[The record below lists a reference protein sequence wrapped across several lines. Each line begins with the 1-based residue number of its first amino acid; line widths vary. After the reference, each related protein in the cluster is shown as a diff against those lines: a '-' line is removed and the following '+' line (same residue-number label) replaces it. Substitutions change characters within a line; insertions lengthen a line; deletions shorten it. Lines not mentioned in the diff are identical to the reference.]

1 VTTTSPSFL
10 RRAGPLVVARFA
22 SALIT
27 LSIPLVLARMLS
39 LPDYGTYKQLFLIF
53 QTLYFILPMGMPA
66 SLYFFVP
73 RTSAPRPYF
82 AQTILYLL
90 IAGVLAAAAIVGV
103 ASLLASFFSNPR
115 IAEFRA
121 PLAVYTAAM
130 MAACPLETSL
140 TAQGRIRASAVT
152 YLVSDFLRA
161 AAMVV
166 PVLLGFGLAG
176 VMVANSAFAIGRM
189 LVAWFLMLKTAPG
202 PWWST
207 SALRAQV
214 AYALPFGAAMAL
226 AIPQQYL
233 HQYVVSGAFSPELFA
248 LYAVGCF
255 QLPIVDLLYTPTSEV
270 LMVRLAELDREGRP
284 ADGLHA
290 FREAAA
296 KLSFVF
302 IPASAFLF
310 AAAPEFIGGLFG
322 ARFLPAVPL
331 FRTSVMGVALAALPL
346 DGALRARSETR
357 HIFTSYLVKAL
368 VNVPLVLVAVRVFG
382 LWGGV
387 ASWTLAEMVGKG
399 MLLWRLPRALSSP
412 QHRVS
417 LWRCLPLGAMARA
430 VGAAIVA
437 AVGVRLLRGMA
448 SGAWTHLPAGT
459 VFRALPLLA
468 AALLFGTGYLVA
480 LSVVGVRPLT
490 ALAAL
495 RRRSPMTAP

>member
-1 VTTTSPSFL
+1 
-10 RRAGPLVVARFA
+10 LVVARFA

-39 LPDYGTYKQLFLIF
+39 LPEYGTYKQLFLIF
-53 QTLYFILPMGMPA
+53 QTLYFVLPFGMPA

-73 RTSAPRPYF
+73 RTSSPRPYF
-82 AQTILYLL
+82 AQTLLYLL
-90 IAGVLAAAAIVGV
+90 IAGAVAAAAITGV

-115 IAEFRA
+115 IAEFRV
-121 PLAVYTAAM
+121 PLALYTGAM

-140 TAQGRIRASAVT
+140 TARGHTRASAVV
-152 YLVSDFLRA
+152 YLVSDFTRA

-166 PVLLGFGLAG
+166 PVLLGFGLTG
-176 VMVANSAFAIGRM
+176 VMVAITCFSALRLA
-189 LVAWFLMLKTAPG
+189 VAWAVMLGTAPG
-202 PWWST
+202 PWWSGG
-207 SALRAQV
+207 ALRAQV

-233 HQYVVSGAFSPELFA
+233 HQYVVSGAFSPEMFA

-284 ADGLHA
+284 AEGVHA

-296 KLSFVF
+296 KLAFVF

-310 AAAPEFIGGLFG
+310 AAAPEFIGALFG

-331 FRTSVMGVALAALPL
+331 FRTSVIGVALAALPL

-357 HIFTSYLVKAL
+357 HIFISYLLKAL
-368 VNVPLVLVAVRVFG
+368 LTVPLVIVGVRVFG

-387 ASWTLAEMVGKG
+387 ASWTLAELAGKT
-399 MLLWRLPRALSSP
+399 LLLVRLPRALSAP
-412 QHRVS
+412 NHRLA
-417 LWRCLPLGAMARA
+417 LWKCLPGGAMARA
-430 VGAAIVA
+430 LGAAVVA
-437 AVGVRLLRGMA
+437 ALGVWLLRGMA
-448 SGAWTHLPAGT
+448 SGAWTHLPSGT
-459 VFRALPLLA
+459 LFRALPLAA

-490 ALAAL
+490 VLAAL
-495 RRRSPMTAP
+495 RRRESVTLP